1 MITPS
6 ELLFGGVLKPVNRQL
21 LADSIGVDVSTIGR
35 WKKDPDHI
43 RFSDLRQIV
52 KARGADRQADIGIIW
67 EGIT

>member
-35 WKKDPDHI
+35 WKKNPDRI
-43 RFSDLRQIV
+43 RFGDLRQIV
-52 KARGADRQADIGIIW
+52 KLVELTDKQILALFGRG
-67 EGIT
+67 

>member
-35 WKKDPDHI
+35 WKKDPDRI
-43 RFSDLRQIV
+43 RFGDLRQIV
-52 KARGADRQADIGIIW
+52 KLVGLTDRQILNLFGR
-67 EGIT
+67 G

>member
-21 LADSIGVDVSTIGR
+21 LADSIGVDVSTVGR
-35 WKKDPDHI
+35 WKKDPDRI

-52 KARGADRQADIGIIW
+52 KLVGLTDRQILNLFGR
-67 EGIT
+67 G

>member
-35 WKKDPDHI
+35 WKKEPDRI
-43 RFSDLRQIV
+43 RLGNLRQIV
-52 KARGADRQADIGIIW
+52 KLVGLTDKQILALFGRG
-67 EGIT
+67 

>member
-35 WKKDPDHI
+35 WKKEPDRI
-43 RFSDLRQIV
+43 RFGDLRQIV
-52 KARGADRQADIGIIW
+52 KLVGLTDKQILALFGRG
-67 EGIT
+67 

>member
-35 WKKDPDHI
+35 WKKNPDRI
-43 RFSDLRQIV
+43 RLGNLRQIV
-52 KARGADRQADIGIIW
+52 KLVGLTDKQILALFGRG
-67 EGIT
+67 

>member
-35 WKKDPDHI
+35 WKKNPDRI
-43 RFSDLRQIV
+43 RFGDLRQIV
-52 KARGADRQADIGIIW
+52 KLVGLTDKQILALFGRG
-67 EGIT
+67 

>member
-35 WKKDPDHI
+35 WKKDPNRI
-43 RFSDLRQIV
+43 RFGDLRQIV
-52 KARGADRQADIGIIW
+52 KLVGLTDKQILNLFGRG
-67 EGIT
+67 

>member
-35 WKKDPDHI
+35 WKKDPDRI
-43 RFSDLRQIV
+43 RFGDLRQIV
-52 KARGADRQADIGIIW
+52 KLVGLTDKQILALFGRG
-67 EGIT
+67 

>member
-35 WKKDPDHI
+35 WKKEPDRI
-43 RFSDLRQIV
+43 RFGDLRQIV
-52 KARGADRQADIGIIW
+52 KLVGLTDKQILALFGRV
-67 EGIT
+67 

>member
-35 WKKDPDHI
+35 WKKDPNRI
-43 RFSDLRQIV
+43 RFGDLRQIV
-52 KARGADRQADIGIIW
+52 KLVGLTDKQILALFGRG
-67 EGIT
+67 

>member
-35 WKKDPDHI
+35 WKKNPDRI
-43 RFSDLRQIV
+43 RFGDLRQIV
-52 KARGADRQADIGIIW
+52 KLVGLTDKQILNLFGRG
-67 EGIT
+67 

>member
-35 WKKDPDHI
+35 WKKNPDRI
-43 RFSDLRQIV
+43 RFGDLRQIV
-52 KARGADRQADIGIIW
+52 KLVGLTDRQILNLFGR
-67 EGIT
+67 G